1 MDSPM
6 PKVSVVIPNYN
17 HARYL
22 RQRIGSVLGQRYRD
36 FEVILLDDCSTD
48 ESRSIISEYA
58 NDPRVRIE
66 LNEVNSG
73 STFKQWDKGIR
84 LAQGEYIWM
93 AESDDYA
100 DERLLE
106 RLVKVLDE
114 EPEVTFAYCRSFR
127 VTRDGQQDGFADRYM
142 ARVDA
147 ERWTA
152 DFRAGG
158 QEECRN
164 WFVFGNAVPNASCVV
179 FRTAVYHR
187 VGGVDQSM
195 LTSGDWKLW
204 VLMALE
210 GKIAYVSEPLNY
222 YREHDVTVRTA
233 IGRTGRG
240 AAEHLRMVRWM
251 LERFTPSEAVIK
263 RAYTWAA
270 AMWVD
275 PVVNRH
281 IPFRVRWELLKEAM
295 ANDPHALRRVFR
307 GMLTVIR
314 LKTKKEFRLL
324 RQRFEGGPS

>member
-1 MDSPM
+1 
-6 PKVSVVIPNYN
+6 
-17 HARYL
+17 
-22 RQRIGSVLGQRYRD
+22 
-36 FEVILLDDCSTD
+36 
-48 ESRSIISEYA
+48 
-58 NDPRVRIE
+58 
-66 LNEVNSG
+66 
-73 STFKQWDKGIR
+73 
-84 LAQGEYIWM
+84 
-93 AESDDYA
+93 
-100 DERLLE
+100 
-106 RLVKVLDE
+106 
-114 EPEVTFAYCRSFR
+114 
-127 VTRDGQQDGFADRYM
+127 
-142 ARVDA
+142 
-147 ERWTA
+147 
-152 DFRAGG
+152 
-158 QEECRN
+158 
-164 WFVFGNAVPNASCVV
+164 
-179 FRTAVYHR
+179 